1 MARNRVFAL
10 AIGLVAAV
18 SGQGVLAACEAP
30 PLDGP
35 AAWLPVTPF
44 PELRKPAPHP
54 ASDCPFYEAAWQ
66 TFLHVAQPD
75 AAGDPAFLGYPR
87 IETVFEP
94 FGANAGKP
102 AADPFGADLAS
113 GVQQAGM
120 GGILIDQNGSPVYY
134 AMHFNDR
141 FADFVAEKG
150 LATREGILAADP
162 NLSFDAPGIVE
173 LKSAWRVL
181 DASDDRSAFFWKDV
195 DVPRLVIHDGKV
207 EIDPSGAT
215 HPVTVGLVALHV
227 VFTMEGHPEF
237 VWSTFEH
244 VDRQKQP
251 DGGPTAADNPEDTPD
266 DYVAHPDRSFPFY
279 QAGADA
285 QHSNLN
291 GLLDADDMAGA
302 FDVETQTFTA
312 NGGLQTPVYRE
323 YPASKVA
330 TTEVDEAILELNASL
345 WGQFAEIDPRG
356 QDPRGHYALVGA
368 TWLDLPERDFAV
380 GKYFINGPEET
391 SDTGPVAG
399 EDALSNLMMESFTQS
414 VFPNCFS
421 CHDTREVYSTEGGQI
436 VAAKNIN
443 VSHAFSHYLSG
454 GR

>member
-1 MARNRVFAL
+1 MARNRVLAL
-10 AIGLVAAV
+10 AIGLTAAI
-18 SGQGVLAACEAP
+18 SGQQALAACEAP

-44 PELRKPAPHP
+44 PELGEPAPHP

-87 IETVFEP
+87 IETLFEP
-94 FGANAGKP
+94 VGPAPDP

-120 GGILIDQNGSPVYY
+120 GGVLIDRNGAPVYY

-141 FADFVAEKG
+141 FADFVAQNG
-150 LATREGILAADP
+150 LRTREGILAADP
-162 NLSFDAPGIVE
+162 DLSFDAPGIVE
-173 LKSAWRVL
+173 LKSGWRVL
-181 DASDDRSAFFWKDV
+181 DAADDRSAFFWKEV
-195 DVPRLVIHDGKV
+195 DVPMLRATESGI

-215 HPVTVGLVALHV
+215 HRVTVGLVALHV
-227 VFTMEGHPEF
+227 VFTMVGHPEF
-237 VWSTFEH
+237 VWATFEH
-244 VDRQKQP
+244 VDRAKQP
-251 DGGPTAADNPEDTPD
+251 DGGPTATHNPEDTPED
-266 DYVAHPDRSFPFY
+266 FVAHPDRSFPFY
-279 QAGADA
+279 RAGSEAR
-285 QHSNLN
+285 HSNLN
-291 GLLDADDMAGA
+291 GLSDPAEMARA
-302 FDVETQTFTA
+302 FDERTQTFTA
-312 NGGLQTPVYRE
+312 NGGLRTPVFRE
-323 YPASKVA
+323 YPASKVS

-345 WGQFAEIDPRG
+345 WGQFAAIDPEGR
-356 QDPRGHYALVGA
+356 DPRGHYALVGA
-368 TWLDLPERDFAV
+368 TWLDRPDRDFAV
-380 GKYFINGPEET
+380 GRYFINGPDET

-399 EDALSNLMMESFTQS
+399 EDALSNLMMESFTQT
-414 VFPNCFS
+414 VFPNCLS
-421 CHDTREVYSTEGGQI
+421 CHDTREVYSTQGGEI